1 MSIPVIDLS
10 GDTEAVVAAIGEAC
24 RTYGFFTVVGHGVP
38 EEIDQ
43 RAWDQA
49 RAFFDLNEAQKHE
62 VVMPEAGYPYGY
74 APFTFE
80 RLASSLGDVTP
91 PDLKETYTVGPVD
104 DPPRPAVDPNEAWAR
119 LPTLWPSVL
128 PAAKPAFE
136 DYYRAMSDLAER
148 IMQLCALALNL
159 DEHYF
164 DSLINAHISALR
176 FLNYPELATPPL
188 PGQLRA
194 GAHTDY
200 GTITILRQEQK
211 LGGLQVLS
219 PSLAAS
225 QVQSDWQKQV
235 RPIRLAGRL
244 KAPSVRVTE
253 SARQSLTEE
262 WLDVPY
268 VPGSYVV
275 NLGDA
280 MARWTNDRWRSTLHR
295 VLTPPIDA
303 NEPTRRQSI
312 AFFHNANWEAII
324 ECLPTCHSATAPPV
338 YAPIAAGPHLMAKF
352 QSTQY

>member
-1 MSIPVIDLS
+1 MDRNSTRSTILSGPPSTDLS
-10 GDTEAVVAAIGEAC
+10 KLLLNGYLAGVDVNIPIVDLSDDRPDVVKAIGDAC
-24 RTYGFFTVVGHGVP
+24 RTFGFFTVIGHGVP
-38 EEIDQ
+38 PSIDQ
-43 RAWDQA
+43 RAWELA
-49 RAFFDLNEAQKHE
+49 RAFFDLPANEKQT

-74 APFTFE
+74 APFAFE

-104 DPPRPAVDPNEAWAR
+104 PAPRPSVDPDEAWAR
-119 LPTLWPSVL
+119 LPTLWPVGL
-128 PAAKPAFE
+128 PEAQPAFE
-136 DYYRAMSDLAER
+136 DYYRAMSELAGR
-148 IMQLCALALNL
+148 IMQLCALALDL

-164 DSLINAHISALR
+164 GPLINAHISALR
-176 FLNYPELATPPL
+176 FLNYPELDSPPL

-211 LGGLQVLS
+211 LGGLQVRS
-219 PSLAAS
+219 PGATNATE
-225 QVQSDWQKQV
+225 VQW
-235 RPIRLAGRL
+235 I
-244 KAPSVRVTE
+244 
-253 SARQSLTEE
+253 
-262 WLDVPY
+262 DVPY

-295 VLTPPIDA
+295 VLTPPLNS

-312 AFFHNANWEAII
+312 AFFHNANWEALI
-324 ECLPTCHSATAPPV
+324 ECLPTCQSANDPPR
-338 YAPIAAGPHLMAKF
+338 YAPIAAGPHLMSKF

>member
-10 GDTEAVVAAIGEAC
+10 GDTEAVVTAIGEAC

-38 EEIDQ
+38 KEIDQ

-49 RAFFDLNEAQKHE
+49 RAFFDLADEQKRE

-74 APFTFE
+74 APFAFE

-104 DPPRPAVDPNEAWAR
+104 DAPRPAVDPDEAWAR

-136 DYYRAMSDLAER
+136 DYYRAMSDLAQR

-164 DSLINAHISALR
+164 DLLINAHISALR

-219 PSLAAS
+219 PSVSGLTSTSGLKTTSTSQTAARS
-225 QVQSDWQKQV
+225 QSEKWV
-235 RPIRLAGRL
+235 
-244 KAPSVRVTE
+244 
-253 SARQSLTEE
+253 
-262 WLDVPY
+262 DVPY
-268 VPGSYVV
+268 VSGSYVV

-295 VLTPPIDA
+295 VLTPPVDA

-324 ECLPTCHSATAPPV
+324 ECLPTCHSATETPT

>member
-1 MSIPVIDLS
+1 MNIPIIDLLGNRS
-10 GDTEAVVAAIGEAC
+10 DVVTAIGAAC
-24 RTYGFFTVVGHGVP
+24 RSFGFFTIVGHGVP
-38 EEIDQ
+38 AEIDQ

-49 RAFFDLNEAQKHE
+49 RALFDLSARDKQT

-74 APFTFE
+74 APFAFE

-104 DPPRPAVDPNEAWAR
+104 PAPRPAADPDEAWAR
-119 LPTLWPSVL
+119 LPTLWPSAL
-128 PAAKPAFE
+128 RAAKPAFE

-148 IMQLCALALNL
+148 IMQLCALALDL

-164 DSLINAHISALR
+164 DPLINAHISALR
-176 FLNYPELATPPL
+176 FLNYPELETPPL
-188 PGQLRA
+188 AGQLRA

-200 GTITILRQEQK
+200 GTITILRQEKK

-219 PSLAAS
+219 PTTT
-225 QVQSDWQKQV
+225 
-235 RPIRLAGRL
+235 
-244 KAPSVRVTE
+244 APS
-253 SARQSLTEE
+253 RQE
-262 WLDVPY
+262 WIDVPY
-268 VPGSYVV
+268 VGGSYVV

-295 VLTPPIDA
+295 VLTPPLNA

-324 ECLPTCHSATAPPV
+324 ECLPTCQSASDPPR
-338 YAPIAAGPHLMAKF
+338 YEPIAAGPHLMNKF

>member
-1 MSIPVIDLS
+1 MNIPSIDLS
-10 GDTEAVVAAIGEAC
+10 GDRADVVNALGDAC
-24 RTYGFFTVVGHGVP
+24 RTYGFFTVAGHEVP
-38 EEIDQ
+38 TEIDQ
-43 RAWDQA
+43 RAWEHA
-49 RAFFDLNEAQKHE
+49 RAFFDLRAEEKQT

-74 APFTFE
+74 APFAFE
-80 RLASSLGDVTP
+80 RLASSLGDTTP

-104 DPPRPAVDPNEAWAR
+104 PAPRPAVDPDEAWAR
-119 LPTLWPSVL
+119 LPTLWPAAL
-128 PAAKPAFE
+128 PNAKAAFV
-136 DYYRAMSDLAER
+136 DYYRAMSDLAAR
-148 IMQLCALALNL
+148 IMGFCALALDL

-164 DSLINAHISALR
+164 DPLINAHISALR
-176 FLNYPELATPPL
+176 FLNYPELETPPL

-219 PSLAAS
+219 PLTTALS
-225 QVQSDWQKQV
+225 
-235 RPIRLAGRL
+235 
-244 KAPSVRVTE
+244 
-253 SARQSLTEE
+253 SAE
-262 WLDVPY
+262 WIDVPY

-295 VLTPPIDA
+295 VLTPPANA

-312 AFFHNANWEAII
+312 AFFHNANWETII
-324 ECLPTCHSATAPPV
+324 ECLPTCQSSTEPPR
-338 YAPIAAGPHLMAKF
+338 YEPIAAGPHLMSKF

>member
-10 GDTEAVVAAIGEAC
+10 GKEEVVVASIAEAC
-24 RTYGFFTVVGHGVP
+24 TTYGFFTVVGHGVP
-38 EEIDQ
+38 AELDQ

-49 RAFFDLNEAQKHE
+49 RAFFDLSVEQKQT
-62 VVMPEAGYPYGY
+62 VAMPEAGYPYGY
-74 APFTFE
+74 APFAFE

-104 DPPRPAVDPNEAWAR
+104 PAPRPAVDPDETWAR
-119 LPTLWPSVL
+119 LPTLWPEAL
-128 PAAKPAFE
+128 PEAKPAFE
-136 DYYRAMSDLAER
+136 DYYRAMSELAQR
-148 IMQLCALALNL
+148 IMRLCALALDL

-164 DSLINAHISALR
+164 DPLVNAHISALR
-176 FLNYPELATPPL
+176 FLNYPELSNPPL

-219 PSLAAS
+219 PATATL
-225 QVQSDWQKQV
+225 Q
-235 RPIRLAGRL
+235 
-244 KAPSVRVTE
+244 E
-253 SARQSLTEE
+253 SE
-262 WLDVPY
+262 WIGVPY

-295 VLTPPIDA
+295 VLTPPVNA
-303 NEPTRRQSI
+303 HEPTRRQSI

-324 ECLPTCHSATAPPV
+324 ECLPTCQSSSEPPR
-338 YAPIAAGPHLMAKF
+338 YEPIAAGPHLMNKF